1 MLFLTHN
8 HELGTFS
15 ARGLCSRSGAERGV
29 LLAANTP
36 VNYNSASQSSPA
48 ASFLR
53 SRQGHLLICLTHTRT
68 HTSAL
73 LMRCCAPQAT
83 PEPLSHAS
91 VCVQLPGISLFVM
104 G

>member
-15 ARGLCSRSGAERGV
+15 ARGLCSRSGAESEV

-48 ASFLR
+48 ASFLQ

-68 HTSAL
+68 WPYSCTAVHHK
-73 LMRCCAPQAT
+73 PH
-83 PEPLSHAS
+83 LSLRHMQ
-91 VCVQLPGISLFVM
+91 VCVCSFLASPCL
-104 G
+104 